1 MEMALNLRRRSAWAV
16 PLIGAA
22 VCWSM
27 CSMRIGIDFQESDT
41 LPWLQAARLDLGADL
56 EAEVARLH
64 INTAPYQSGDTQLL
78 AVTLERAVATPIAS
92 DLQQR
97 L

>member
-1 MEMALNLRRRSAWAV
+1 LR
-16 PLIGAA
+16 
-22 VCWSM
+22 
-27 CSMRIGIDFQESDT
+27 
-41 LPWLQAARLDLGADL
+41 
-56 EAEVARLH
+56 